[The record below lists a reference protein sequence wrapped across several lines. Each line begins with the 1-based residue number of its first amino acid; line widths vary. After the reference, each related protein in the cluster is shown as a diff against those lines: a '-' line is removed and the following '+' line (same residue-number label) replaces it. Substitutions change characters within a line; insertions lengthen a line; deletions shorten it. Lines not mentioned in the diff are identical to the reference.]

1 MVMPPAK
8 GRTLPSPMSE
18 PPGSREAAIL
28 PDGEPA
34 PSADTPGSPGSPESL
49 GNEPPYP
56 SGDNP
61 PGITAELPEP
71 HAQELDSRET
81 AIAPDPYPPEEEQ
94 GEEDEVDLLTREF
107 WPWIKGKW
115 DDINNAIH
123 WYKRN
128 RGEWTRQLKNA
139 RAAREAEERRQAK
152 PGDRADR
159 HRPGY
164 EPGYEPGGEET
175 ERVPVWDSSIQA
187 DPDAR
192 SLWSRRAGRPAAA
205 AAPPDL
211 RNVAETHGGRG
222 LPGGPVHSGR
232 PDSLRSGVA
241 GTKDFP
247 HIAERPGK
255 GGRPRAA
262 TAAAGPRGPQR
273 R

>member
-1 MVMPPAK
+1 MVMPPPRG
-8 GRTLPSPMSE
+8 GRRPPNERPPRQPGGGHPARNVMPQPSP
-18 PPGSREAAIL
+18 
-28 PDGEPA
+28 
-34 PSADTPGSPGSPESL
+34 DTPESLESL

-56 SGDNP
+56 SDDNP
-61 PGITAELPEP
+61 PGVTAELPKA

-164 EPGYEPGGEET
+164 EPGYEPGGEEYRESPGLGQQHT
-175 ERVPVWDSSIQA
+175 GGP
-187 DPDAR
+187 
-192 SLWSRRAGRPAAA
+192 RRQVAVGRGAGRPAAA

-211 RNVAETHGGRG
+211 RNMAETHGGRG
-222 LPGGPVHSGR
+222 LPGRPVHSGR
-232 PDSLRSGVA
+232 PDSLRRGMA

-255 GGRPRAA
+255 GSRPRPA
-262 TAAAGPRGPQR
+262 TAAAGPGGP
-273 R
+273 